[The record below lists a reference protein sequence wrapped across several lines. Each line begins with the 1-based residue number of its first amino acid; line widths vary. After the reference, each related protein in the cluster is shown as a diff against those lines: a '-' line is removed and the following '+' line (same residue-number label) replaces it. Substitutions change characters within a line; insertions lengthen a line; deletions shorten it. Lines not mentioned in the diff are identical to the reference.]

1 MKIQTNINDT
11 ETRLRLDMALWFP
24 IDQATDAHRTL
35 RTSSARAGSGEKEL
49 ANLAEQQIEEGRS
62 IQAGQMQDR
71 EMTIMATPVGPRV
84 ENSLFVDR
92 DRIVRRLDEF
102 PDLNNAL
109 RTGDVSTGR
118 MLCARLFNL
127 EGLQAL
133 ALAVRS
139 KAA

>member
-1 MKIQTNINDT
+1 
-11 ETRLRLDMALWFP
+11 
-24 IDQATDAHRTL
+24 
-35 RTSSARAGSGEKEL
+35 
-49 ANLAEQQIEEGRS
+49 
-62 IQAGQMQDR
+62 MQDR

-102 PDLNNAL
+102 PDLNKAL

-118 MLCARLFNL
+118 MLCARLFSL